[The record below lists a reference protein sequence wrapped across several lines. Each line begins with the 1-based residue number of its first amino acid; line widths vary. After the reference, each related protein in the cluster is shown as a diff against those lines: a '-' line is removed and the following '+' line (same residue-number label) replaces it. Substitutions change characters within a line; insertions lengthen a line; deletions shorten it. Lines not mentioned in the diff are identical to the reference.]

1 MKTSPLPRGR
11 PTRRSP
17 KRPSEKGARRDD
29 PLLRRPSPP
38 PPSSGPSSRGP
49 RSGPFLPGSPPRP
62 RQPSARWHQGAR
74 YPSQASRRPLS
85 VRSQSAGA
93 APCGRAASPPSA
105 PFYARGGGEQ
115 SALALPAARVPP
127 RLPEV
132 RCASRW
138 ADPPPLLLQPG
149 TRQPERG
156 ARRLAS
162 ASPNGTTPR
171 RPPAANQQL
180 WDASKPGRG
189 GLPASALR
197 CERLRSSIF
206 YVLGETVMVYRRSVA
221 LMFIKQ
227 TRIRM

>member
-1 MKTSPLPRGR
+1 MVSLCVCQSAPVCALVVPVCCERGLYL
-11 PTRRSP
+11 
-17 KRPSEKGARRDD
+17 KN
-29 PLLRRPSPP
+29 
-38 PPSSGPSSRGP
+38 SSGPSSRGP

-62 RQPSARWHQGAR
+62 RQPHARWHQGAR
-74 YPSQASRRPLS
+74 YPSQASRRPPS
-85 VRSQSAGA
+85 ARSQSAGA

-115 SALALPAARVPP
+115 SARALPAARVPP

-171 RPPAANQQL
+171 RPPARRQPAAL
-180 WDASKPGRG
+180 GRLEARARWPPGQRAA
-189 GLPASALR
+189 PR
-197 CERLRSSIF
+197 
-206 YVLGETVMVYRRSVA
+206 
-221 LMFIKQ
+221 
-227 TRIRM
+227 

>member
-62 RQPSARWHQGAR
+62 RQPHARWHQGAR
-74 YPSQASRRPLS
+74 YPSQASRRPPS
-85 VRSQSAGA
+85 ARSQSAGA
-93 APCGRAASPPSA
+93 APCGRERLPPLRPST
-105 PFYARGGGEQ
+105 RGEEV
-115 SALALPAARVPP
+115 SRALAPCPLPAC
-127 RLPEV
+127 RLASQV

-171 RPPAANQQL
+171 RPPARRQPAAL
-180 WDASKPGRG
+180 GRLEARARWPPGQRAA
-189 GLPASALR
+189 PR
-197 CERLRSSIF
+197 
-206 YVLGETVMVYRRSVA
+206 
-221 LMFIKQ
+221 
-227 TRIRM
+227 